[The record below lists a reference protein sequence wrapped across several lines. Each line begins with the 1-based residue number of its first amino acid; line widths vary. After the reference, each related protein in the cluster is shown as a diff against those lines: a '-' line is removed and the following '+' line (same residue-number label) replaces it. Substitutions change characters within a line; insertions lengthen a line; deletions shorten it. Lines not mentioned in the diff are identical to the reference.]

1 MKHSNIALFI
11 PHNGCPHTC
20 SFCNQKTISGS
31 AKQVSPEEIV
41 SACEQAKARIKA
53 PKTAQIAFFGGSFT
67 AIDREYMLALLKAAK
82 PYAGYFDGIRIS
94 TRPDA
99 IDKDILKLL
108 KSFDVKAIELGAQSM
123 DDEVLNAN
131 ERGHTSDDVR
141 RSAELIKEYG
151 FSLGLQMMTG
161 LFKDSKESVY
171 FTANEF
177 VKLKPDA
184 VRIYPTVVLRETKL
198 YELYL
203 SGEYESF
210 SFDETVSVCAD
221 LLELFDKSSIPVIKL
236 GLHASREVEQSMAAG
251 VYHPAFKEFCQS
263 ELFRRN
269 INGRLAKLPPGEY
282 TVFIPPK
289 SLSKAAGQRRANLD
303 FFKQSG
309 YRLDLVEN
317 PELDGYNVKVI
328 VRTGYDT

>member
-31 AKQVSPEEIV
+31 AKQVSPEEV
-41 SACEQAKARIKA
+41 VRACEQAKARIKA
-53 PKTAQIAFFGGSFT
+53 PKQAQIAFFGGSFT
-67 AIDREYMLALLKAAK
+67 AIDREYMVSLLNAAA
-82 PYAGYFDGIRIS
+82 PYAGYFGGIRVS

-99 IDKDILKLL
+99 IDEEILELL
-108 KSFDVKAIELGAQSM
+108 NNYGVKAIELGAQSM
-123 DDEVLNAN
+123 DDEVLKAN
-131 ERGHTSDDVR
+131 ERGHSSDDVR
-141 RSAELIKEYG
+141 RSAKLIKEYG

-177 VKLKPDA
+177 VKLKPDS
-184 VRIYPTVVLRETKL
+184 VRIYPTVVLKGTKL

-210 SFDETVSVCAD
+210 SFDETVDICAD
-221 LLELFDKSSIPVIKL
+221 LLKLFDENSIPVIKL

-251 VYHPAFKEFCQS
+251 VYHPAFKEICQS
-263 ELFRRN
+263 ELFRRSLKS
-269 INGRLAKLPPGEY
+269 RLAELPAGEY
-282 TVFIPPK
+282 TVLIPLK
-289 SLSKAAGQRRANLD
+289 SLSKAAGQKRVNLS
-303 FFKQSG
+303 FFEQSG
-309 YRLDLVEN
+309 YRLNLKEN
-317 PELDGYNVKVI
+317 SELDGYNVKVI
-328 VRTGYDT
+328 CEDRI